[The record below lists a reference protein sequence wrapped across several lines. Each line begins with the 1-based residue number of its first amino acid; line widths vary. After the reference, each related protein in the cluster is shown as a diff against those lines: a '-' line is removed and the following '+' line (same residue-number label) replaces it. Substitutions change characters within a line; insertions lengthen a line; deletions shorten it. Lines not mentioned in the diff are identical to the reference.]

1 MFLDK
6 YYRQTYSQRNK
17 WTAIENETNNKALG
31 LLIYSDPSMY
41 LIVEIF
47 IISHK
52 QYLPR
57 G

>member
-6 YYRQTYSQRNK
+6 YYKQTDSQRNK
-17 WTAIENETNNKALG
+17 WTALENETNKNALG
-31 LLIYSDPSMY
+31 LLIHSDPSMY